1 MLTRRAL
8 VAAAALTSVALLAPV
23 AARANHS
30 TPQGP
35 PLSTPLA
42 TMDAALSCPGGFTH
56 PSREPVLLVHGTGAT
71 PEQNWGSGFEPGLR
85 AAGYDVCTV
94 RLPGHALVDI
104 QLSTEYVVHAIRSMH
119 VASGRLVDVVGH
131 SQGGLQPRWAVKWW
145 PDVLASVDDVVTMG
159 TPNHGTQNAALCT
172 APFQCPAA
180 TWQMKAGAR
189 FITALNAGDE
199 TPGAASYTNLFTQ
212 FDQAVTPPSTSATAG
227 ASNILLQDVCP
238 GRPVDHVGMAV
249 DAASFAVVVDA
260 LANAGGADRARVPAS
275 VCMQF
280 GVPGATY
287 SGSSTNGWMDDW
299 RNGSLASA
307 EPPLKPYAI

>member
-1 MLTRRAL
+1 
-8 VAAAALTSVALLAPV
+8 
-23 AARANHS
+23 
-30 TPQGP
+30 
-35 PLSTPLA
+35 
-42 TMDAALSCPGGFTH
+42 MDAALSCPGGFTQ
-56 PSREPVLLVHGTGAT
+56 STREPVLLVHGTGAT
-71 PEQNWGSGFEPGLR
+71 PEQNWGSGYEPGLR

-94 RLPGHALVDI
+94 RLPGRSLGDI

-119 VASGRLVDVVGH
+119 AGSGRLVDVVGH

-159 TPNHGTQNAALCT
+159 TPNHGTTNAALCT

-180 TWQMKAGAR
+180 VWQMKQGAR
-189 FITALNAGDE
+189 FLTAMNAGDE

-212 FDQAVTPPSTSATAG
+212 FDQAVTPQTPQSTSATAG
-227 ASNILLQDVCP
+227 ASNVLLQDVCP

-249 DAASFAVVVDA
+249 DAASFAIVVDA
-260 LANAGGADRARVPAS
+260 LSNAGGADPSRVPAG
-275 VCMQF
+275 VCMQL

-287 SGSSTNGWMDDW
+287 SSAGTNGLMDDW

-307 EPPLKPYAI
+307 EPPLKPYAA